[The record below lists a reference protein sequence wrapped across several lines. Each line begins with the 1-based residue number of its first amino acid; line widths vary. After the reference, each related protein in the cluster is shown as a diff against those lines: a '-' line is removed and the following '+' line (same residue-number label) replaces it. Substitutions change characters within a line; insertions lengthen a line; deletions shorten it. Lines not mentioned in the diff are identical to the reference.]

1 MPSVTD
7 WMTAVATTAI
17 AIVAIITLNGTFK
30 IFDWVKSWFD
40 APTRAPNPFAN
51 DAVSVRLDQFELDM
65 ATLKNKITDLEKQ
78 NAELEKEVNKQRK
91 TVEDLR
97 RERKGDLVLLY
108 KELIYIVEKVQD
120 LLHLS
125 R

>member
-1 MPSVTD
+1 MS
-7 WMTAVATTAI
+7 AVATTAI
-17 AIVAIITLNGTFK
+17 AIVTIITLNGTFK
-30 IFDWVKSWFD
+30 IFDWVKSRFD
-40 APTRAPNPFAN
+40 APTQAPNPFAN

-91 TVEDLR
+91 MVEDLR

-108 KELIYIVEKVQD
+108 KELIYIVEKVRD
-120 LLHLS
+120 HLHLS